1 LQLKQIPVVAMN
13 FQLRSRRPLG
23 ILIALLVVLFLV
35 FQVAVHGLKGRIEQ
49 ALGPSGEIREM
60 HVGLGGVEI
69 LGLRLPALSGG
80 KPAWPAADLLRADRV
95 LVVPSLLDLFSARI
109 VVRSIRI
116 EGAYLSML
124 RTADQKLHV
133 LPGLTDRPASPAEP
147 ADSGPKVSIG
157 RIELIDS
164 AVEYFDA
171 SVSRPPLKIR
181 LEQIALSL
189 DDLHLPD
196 LLGQSRLQVS
206 GVLKGPHHDGRLEIS
221 GRTEFA
227 SKESDIKARLD
238 GVDLLALKP
247 YLIRAADTGVKRG
260 RMDLEIHS
268 VVAKGRL
275 NAPGMLTLHDLELS
289 SNGSFMGVPQA
300 AAVALMKSREGAIQV
315 QFTLDG
321 DINDPRFSL
330 NEQMLIRIGA
340 GLAESLGISF
350 EGLTRGVGGAGG
362 NVVRGLGETFGKLL
376 GQ

>member
-1 LQLKQIPVVAMN
+1 MN
-13 FQLRSRRPLG
+13 FQLRSRRLLG

-60 HVGLGGVEI
+60 RVGLGGVEI

-80 KPAWPAADLLRADRV
+80 KPAWPAADLLRAERV

-124 RTADQKLHV
+124 RTTDQKLHV
-133 LPGLTDRPASPAEP
+133 LPGLTDRPAKP
-147 ADSGPKVSIG
+147 ADSGPQISIG
-157 RIELIDS
+157 HIELVDS
-164 AVEYFDA
+164 AIEYFDA
-171 SVSRPPLKIR
+171 SVSRPALKIR

-189 DDLHLPD
+189 DDLHLSD

-206 GVLKGPHHDGRLEIS
+206 GVLKGPHHDGRLEII

-238 GVDLLALKP
+238 DVDLLALKP

-260 RMDLEIHS
+260 SMDLEIHS

-300 AAVALMKSREGAIQV
+300 AAVALMKSREGAIQI

-340 GLAESLGISF
+340 GLAESLGISL

>member
-1 LQLKQIPVVAMN
+1 MKPE
-13 FQLRSRRPLG
+13 RSPRLLFA
-23 ILIALLVVLFLV
+23 ILIGLLLVLFCAFL
-35 FQVAVHGLKGRIEQ
+35 VAVHVLKGRIEK

-60 HVGLGGVEI
+60 HVGLSGVEI
-69 LGLRLPALSGG
+69 IGLRLPAAPAGG
-80 KPAWPAADLLRADRV
+80 KAAWPAADLLRAERV
-95 LVVPSLLDLFSARI
+95 LVVPSLADLFSAQI

-116 EGAYLSML
+116 EGGYLSML
-124 RTADQKLHV
+124 RTVEQKLRV
-133 LPGLTDRPASPAEP
+133 LPGLTERPARSGEPAEGGT
-147 ADSGPKVSIG
+147 AISIG
-157 RIELIDS
+157 RIELVDS

-181 LEQIALSL
+181 LEQIALTL

-196 LLGQSRLQVS
+196 LLGQSQLAVS
-206 GVLKGPHHDGRLEIS
+206 GILKGPHHDGRLEIR
-221 GRTEFA
+221 GQTEFA

-268 VVAKGRL
+268 VIAKGRL
-275 NAPGMLTLHDLELS
+275 NAPGVLTLHDLELS

-300 AAVALMKSREGAIQV
+300 AAVALMKSRDGAIQV
-315 QFTLDG
+315 KFILDG

-330 NEQMLIRIGA
+330 NEQLLIRAGA
-340 GLAESLGISF
+340 GLAESLGISL
-350 EGLTRGVGGAGG
+350 ESLTRGVGGAGG
-362 NVVRGLGETFGKLL
+362 SVVRGLGETFGKLL

>member
-1 LQLKQIPVVAMN
+1 MN
-13 FQLRSRRPLG
+13 FPLRSRPLLG
-23 ILIALLVVLFLV
+23 ILIALLAVLVLV
-35 FQVAVHGLKGRIEQ
+35 FQVAVHVLKGRIEQ
-49 ALGPSGEIREM
+49 ALGPNGEIREI
-60 HVGLGGVEI
+60 HVGLGEVEI
-69 LGLRLPALSGG
+69 LGLRLPAVSGG
-80 KPAWPAADLLRADRV
+80 KPAWPAADLLRAERV
-95 LVVPSLLDLFSARI
+95 LVVPSLADLFSAQI

-147 ADSGPKVSIG
+147 AGSGPVISIG
-157 RIELIDS
+157 HVELVNS

-171 SVSRPPLKIR
+171 SVSHPPLKIR
-181 LEQIALSL
+181 LEQIQLAL

-196 LLGQSRLQVS
+196 LLSQSRLQIS
-206 GVLKGPHHDGRLEIS
+206 GIIKGPHHDGRMEIS

-260 RMDLEIHS
+260 RMDLDIHS
-268 VVAKGRL
+268 VVHKGRL
-275 NAPGMLTLHDLELS
+275 NAPGVLTLHDLELS
-289 SNGSFMGVPQA
+289 NTGSFMGVPQG
-300 AAVALMKSREGAIQV
+300 AAVALLKSREGAIQV
-315 QFTLDG
+315 KFTLDG
-321 DINDPRFSL
+321 DINDPHFSL
-330 NEQMLIRIGA
+330 NEQMLIRAGA
-340 GLAESLGISF
+340 GLADSLGISL

-376 GQ
+376 GK

>member
-1 LQLKQIPVVAMN
+1 MK
-13 FQLRSRRPLG
+13 FQLRPRRLLG
-23 ILIALLVVLFLV
+23 ALLALLILLFLA
-35 FQVAVHGLKGRIEQ
+35 FQVAVHILKGQVEK
-49 ALGPSGEIREM
+49 ALGPTGEVREIR
-60 HVGLGGVEI
+60 VGLGGVEM
-69 LGLRLPALSGG
+69 LGLRLPAPPGSG
-80 KPAWPAADLLRADRV
+80 KAAWPAADLLRAERV
-95 LVVPSLLDLFSARI
+95 VVVPSLADLFSAHI

-124 RTADQKLHV
+124 RTAEQKLRV
-133 LPGLTDRPASPAEP
+133 LPGLTDRPATAEP
-147 ADSGPKVSIG
+147 EQDGPAISIG
-157 RIELIDS
+157 HLELVDG

-181 LEQIALSL
+181 LEQIQLTL

-196 LLGQSRLQVS
+196 LLGHSRLQVN
-206 GVLKGPHHDGRLEIS
+206 GVLKGPHHDGQLVIS
-221 GRTEFA
+221 GQTEFA
-227 SKESDIKARLD
+227 SKESDIQARLD

-268 VVAKGRL
+268 VVRNGRL
-275 NAPGMLTLHDLELS
+275 DAPGMLTLHDLELANS
-289 SNGSFMGVPQA
+289 GSFMGVPQG

-315 QFTLDG
+315 KFTLEG

-330 NEQMLIRIGA
+330 NEQMLIRVGA
-340 GLAESLGISF
+340 GLAETLGISL

-376 GQ
+376 GR